1 MALMILLLSLYP
13 VLFRRFLSMPSAM
26 LVSLAVTS
34 AFAFSCTDQYKVSI
48 EVYHQEVYVRLPLW
62 LKSLVIAPGSLY
74 LILLC
79 VTDFFNVGLE
89 IARNV
94 SHNIRFFYMFFLH
107 VALNIAAR
115 THHYISLRGTL
126 ISLISATY

>member
-26 LVSLAVTS
+26 LVSLVVTS
-34 AFAFSCTDQYKVSI
+34 AFAFSCTDQCKVSI
-48 EVYHQEVYVRLPLW
+48 EVYHQDVYVRLSLW
-62 LKSLVIAPGSLY
+62 LKSLVIAPESLY

-79 VTDFFNVGLE
+79 VPDLFNVGLE
-89 IARNV
+89 IVRNV
-94 SHNIRFFYMFFLH
+94 SLNIRIFLH
-107 VALNIAAR
+107 VTLNIAAR